1 MFELAGHLGSIGLG
15 VGLLDEAEL
24 KALIGG

>member
-15 VGLLDEAEL
+15 VGLLNEAEL
-24 KALIGG
+24 DGLIGG